1 MSLLESSLL
10 LFFLLLLISLS
21 IVSAQTSS
29 YTAYRTS
36 FLYQTSCTSNQYFDV
51 ALLQC
56 SPCPANAQQKS
67 GDSTKCECINDN
79 YYYGVNQG
87 GGSLLCIPCGSNYVR
102 SIDGFGCIT
111 TNVSCDLTSSTQVKS
126 EAQLEGDL
134 YTPVSPSPASQP
146 RIGNAT
152 CVSCQ
157 SGTWTDQP
165 GQRCT
170 PCASVTPRLG
180 QVQNA
185 NITCCNTTTV
195 QDGVCLKYIDDGSVS
210 GFLYQ
215 NIFTSPT
222 TSVFIQ
228 QHLRASF
235 FLCRMNLN
243 STTAQATTRQLLSNA
258 TACQLLANIA
268 AMQFYNGLN
277 GYAYYFYDTYI
288 WNPPGS
294 SVWTISSNRTSIPFL
309 AYPSTYTQDI
319 SSSTYNWIPAT
330 YNQNDLLRI
339 KLAKYSPT
347 GKFLGLFDAF
357 DTYMQLCGGGYTDGQ
372 AAFTFGAQF
381 NKACNIRADALWNS
395 TLYETAFFD
404 PYVVLTRNGTDYMI
418 PCPVVIL
425 NYHSTTGSKPNQNSD
440 ESTWSYN
447 RRFFLLDRISG
458 ITTTTSGTNG
468 LVNINYA
475 TTIKILTTLTSGEA
489 YIQPPVIIVGYSQ
502 LSLSDI
508 GKGTIVQVSFASTYR
523 MDLTQQVTN
532 IWIAFGVIAFFGL
545 VLAFFRTT
553 IWYSRKGDD
562 NIDLAVI
569 GEFSAYISNILA
581 TVFFIVLAGVSVWWL
596 IFYKRQDR
604 VSLVIPTDAQQASF
618 TALVVLAF
626 SLKTIDILHLIFRQ
640 TMVDIFFMDW
650 EKPQAGIKDNVSIW
664 RTYFVA
670 NEYHEIQAFRR
681 INVTFQIFFVLFLLK
696 VINLENIATMEPGV
710 TLFPSDNDYQPG
722 YSSILRVGIAFSMWL
737 ATALVQYLVY
747 IIFYQR
753 FVEDKIINFI
763 DLCSVSNISVFIFT
777 DNLYGYYIHGLSP
790 HGTTDVNIKD
800 MIMNLERE
808 SNQLSGKRGLQTKS
822 EEQTF
827 IVQISRNFRKV
838 YNEACNRYHIQRS
851 RQNENVMGEK
861 QAESLMAAY
870 QNLNGILCAFINHSL
885 PGHEYTIR
893 ERTFQEKVLNYE
905 FLNRNPYQTLESEQS
920 LFFVDNDRNLIR
932 AIFAGHENSLF
943 IWNMAT
949 FIFIDYFAFNYVL
962 AGIVT
967 YILNFIAIKICMSF
981 GRRNLSTKTLIPK
994 SFLI

>member
-1 MSLLESSLL
+1 MSLLESLL
-10 LFFLLLLISLS
+10 LYFLPLLISLS
-21 IVSAQTSS
+21 IVSPQTST

-36 FLYQTSCTSNQYFDV
+36 FLYKTSCTSDQYFDV

-56 SPCPANAQQKS
+56 SPCPVNAQQKS
-67 GDSTKCECINDN
+67 DDSTKCECINDN

-87 GGSLLCIPCGSNYVR
+87 GGSLLCILCGSNYVR

-111 TNVSCDLTSSTQVKS
+111 NNISCDSTSSRQVKS
-126 EAQLEGDL
+126 EAALNGDL
-134 YTPVSPSPASQP
+134 YTSVNSSSASQP

-157 SGTWTDQP
+157 DGTWSNQP
-165 GQRCT
+165 SQRCT
-170 PCASVTPRLG
+170 QCASVTPRLG

-185 NITCCNTTTV
+185 TIACCNTTAV
-195 QDGVCLKYIDDGSVS
+195 QDGLCLRYIDDGSLT

-215 NIFTSPT
+215 NMFKSPT
-222 TSVFIQ
+222 TSVFFQ

-243 STTAQATTRQLLSNA
+243 MATAQAPTRQLLSNA
-258 TACQLLANIA
+258 TACQLLGNIA
-268 AMQFYNGLN
+268 AMQFYYNLN

-288 WNPPGS
+288 WNPPVS
-294 SVWTISSNRTSIPFL
+294 PSFWTISSNRTSIPFL
-309 AYPSTYTQDI
+309 AYPSTYFQDI
-319 SSSTYNWIPAT
+319 ISSTYNWIPAT

-347 GKFLGLFDAF
+347 GNFLGLFDAF

-372 AAFTFGAQF
+372 AAFTFGTQF
-381 NKACNIRADALWNS
+381 KKACNIRADALWNS

-404 PYVVLTRNGTDYMI
+404 PYVVLTRNGTDYFI

-425 NYHSTTGSKPNQNSD
+425 NYQSTTGSNPNRNSD
-440 ESTWSYN
+440 ESAWSYN

-458 ITTTTSGTNG
+458 VTTTTSGTNE
-468 LVNINYA
+468 LININYA
-475 TTIKILTTLTSGEA
+475 TTIKILTTLTSGA
-489 YIQPPVIIVGYSQ
+489 SYIQPPVIIVGYSE
-502 LSLSDI
+502 LALTDI
-508 GKGTIVQVSFASTYR
+508 GKGTIVQVSFESSYR
-523 MDLTQQVTN
+523 MDFSQQIMN
-532 IWIAFGVIAFFGL
+532 IWIAAGVLAFLGV

-553 IWYSRKGDD
+553 VWYSRRGDD

-569 GEFSAYISNILA
+569 GKFSVYISNILA

-596 IFYKRQDR
+596 IFYKRQNR
-604 VSLVIPTDAQQASF
+604 ISLVLPTDALQASF

-626 SLKTIDILHLIFRQ
+626 SLKTIDILHLVFRQ
-640 TMVDIFFMDW
+640 AMVDIFFMDW
-650 EKPQAGIKDNVSIW
+650 EKPKAGIKDDVSIW

-670 NEYHEIQAFRR
+670 NEYQEIQAFRR

-696 VINLENIATMEPGV
+696 VINLENVATMEPGV
-710 TLFPSDNDYQPG
+710 NLFPPNVDYQPG

-737 ATALVQYLVY
+737 ATAIVQYLIYV
-747 IIFYQR
+747 IFYQR

-800 MIMNLERE
+800 MTMNLERE
-808 SNQLSGKRGLQTKS
+808 SNQLSGKRGLQAKS
-822 EEQTF
+822 DEQTF
-827 IVQISRNFRKV
+827 IVQISRNFRGV
-838 YNEACNRYHIQRS
+838 YTEARNRYHIQRS
-851 RQNENVMGEK
+851 RQKENAMGEK
-861 QAESLMAAY
+861 QAENLMAAY

-885 PGHEYTIR
+885 RGHEYTIR
-893 ERTFQEKVLNYE
+893 ERTFQERVLNYE

-920 LFFVDNDRNLIR
+920 IFFVDNDRNLIR

-981 GRRNLSTKTLIPK
+981 GRKNLSTKTLIPK
-994 SFLI
+994 NFLM